1 MRRNEKEKIIQELT
15 EKLQRA
21 QGIYIADY
29 SGLDVAS
36 LTELRRKLASASVEF
51 LVVKNTLARLAAEQ
65 AGVPEMNAYLEGPT
79 SFALGYDDAVVPARV
94 LADFIR
100 KHEKPS
106 IRTGLLEGRLLTAE
120 QVAGVAT
127 LPSRDQLLAKIAGL
141 AQSPL
146 QGFMSRCQ
154 GMLQKLVATLDAL
167 RIQKQADEPPREDAG
182 PSE

>member
-21 QGIYIADY
+21 QGIYISDY

-100 KHEKPS
+100 THAKPS

-120 QVAGVAT
+120 QVAGVAS
-127 LPSRDQLLAKIAGL
+127 LPSRDQLLTRIAGL

-146 QGFMSRCQ
+146 QGFVSRCQ
-154 GMLQKLVATLDAL
+154 GILQKLVATLDAL
-167 RIQKQADEPPREDAG
+167 RVQKEAGSPPREDAG